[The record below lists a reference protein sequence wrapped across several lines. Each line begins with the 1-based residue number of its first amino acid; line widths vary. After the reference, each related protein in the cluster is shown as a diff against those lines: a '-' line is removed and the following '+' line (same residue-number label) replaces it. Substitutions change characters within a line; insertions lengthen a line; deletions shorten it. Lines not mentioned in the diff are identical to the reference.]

1 MTNVK
6 PNECIVIFSKRN
18 VMLVA
23 DFFFQSKHDYYYAN
37 IIAEMTLT
45 IYTNIGRYANYD
57 IIIIFYIKVF
67 TWRFQKLW
75 VVGQKIHT
83 KEKKI
88 TIQTVVHNRK
98 HRKIKIPV
106 KAKRELSDSGMRSHS
121 RCTKFWIVSL
131 VIDWKGK
138 WII

>member
-6 PNECIVIFSKRN
+6 PNECIVRFSKRN

-67 TWRFQKLW
+67 TWRFQKL
-75 VVGQKIHT
+75 
-83 KEKKI
+83 
-88 TIQTVVHNRK
+88 
-98 HRKIKIPV
+98 
-106 KAKRELSDSGMRSHS
+106 
-121 RCTKFWIVSL
+121 
-131 VIDWKGK
+131 
-138 WII
+138 